1 MSIKDPLKSRN
12 YFDVCMHVLLRLIKD
27 YIDQLQELRKRLS
40 QLQSLEDTE
49 VSLPEV
55 EDEIDGDMRQEGDE
69 VEDMEEEDVSG
80 DKDKDGEGAE
90 FTTEFVS
97 FMLLLSLLLLL
108 FLFLLSVWIEDIFVD
123 FDEENKKEL
132 WLLLSLLELK
142 WFNLLL
148 LRFLDL
154 ILVVEK

>member
-1 MSIKDPLKSRN
+1 MEARW
-12 YFDVCMHVLLRLIKD
+12 
-27 YIDQLQELRKRLS
+27 EEEE
-40 QLQSLEDTE
+40 EDDK
-49 VSLPEV
+49 V
-55 EDEIDGDMRQEGDE
+55 EDEIDGDMRKEGDE
-69 VEDMEEEDVSG
+69 VEDMEEEDVSE

-142 WFNLLL
+142 LFNLLL